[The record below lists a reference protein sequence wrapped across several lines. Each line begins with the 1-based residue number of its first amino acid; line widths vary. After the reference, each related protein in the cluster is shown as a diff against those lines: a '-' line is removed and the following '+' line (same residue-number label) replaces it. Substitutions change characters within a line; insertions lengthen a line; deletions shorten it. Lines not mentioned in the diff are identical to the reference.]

1 MILILALLLAAAGL
15 RAEEGQASINRVV
28 TVDASDFKGLRFA
41 VKNRPGTVEV
51 RYEVSSNPGRV
62 RLILIPRSEEE
73 MFRAGQKYNEIV
85 STPFETSGVLR
96 AHIATPGDYL
106 LMVDNRQQL
115 RIPATVKLE
124 GKLTYDL
131 APAHAR
137 TLTPER
143 RILVIASSIG
153 LFFAITLLA
162 GRRLWRAASAQKGA
176 DASSGTESRL

>member
-15 RAEEGQASINRVV
+15 RAEEGQAPINRVV
-28 TVDASDFKGLRFA
+28 TVDASGFKGLRFS

-51 RYEVSSNPGRV
+51 HYQVSSNPGRV
-62 RLILIPRSEEE
+62 RLILIPRAEEDR
-73 MFRAGQKYNEIV
+73 FRAGQEYNEIT
-85 STPFETSGVLR
+85 STPFETGGVLQAR
-96 AHIATPGDYL
+96 IPAPGDYV

-124 GKLTYDL
+124 GRLTYDL
-131 APAHAR
+131 APVHAR

-143 RILVIASSIG
+143 RMLVIASSIG

-162 GRRLWRAASAQKGA
+162 GRKLWRAASAQNGL
-176 DASSGTESRL
+176 DASSGTGPRL